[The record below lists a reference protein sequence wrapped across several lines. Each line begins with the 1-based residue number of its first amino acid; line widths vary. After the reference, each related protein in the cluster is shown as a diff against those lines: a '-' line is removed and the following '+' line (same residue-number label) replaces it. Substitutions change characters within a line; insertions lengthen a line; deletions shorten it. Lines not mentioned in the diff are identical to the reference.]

1 MSMVGHRGDGVV
13 PDDRGDDSS
22 VGIGVEGHQFG
33 GEGAQHRA
41 LNDSA
46 HEAETSRSAVGITS
60 RHRQERGRVQRK
72 KIHTDLSRFW
82 PTIMS
87 ERCRRKEIS

>member
-1 MSMVGHRGDGVV
+1 MGNRGDGVV
-13 PDDRGDDSS
+13 PGDRGDDII

-72 KIHTDLSRFW
+72 KIQTDFSRNR

-87 ERCRRKEIS
+87 ARCRRKEIS